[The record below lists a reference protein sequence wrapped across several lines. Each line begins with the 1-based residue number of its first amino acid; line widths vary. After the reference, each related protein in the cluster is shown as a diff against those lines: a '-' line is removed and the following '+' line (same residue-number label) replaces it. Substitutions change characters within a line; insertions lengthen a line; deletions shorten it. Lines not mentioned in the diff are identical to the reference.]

1 MENLNKESRYFQAK
15 EQVRELKKFYGSL
28 MSYVLVIGGLAA
40 LNYYTN
46 ELRYPWFLWPAF
58 GWGIGLLFQ
67 AAKAFNWNPIVSKDW
82 EERKIKEFMDRE
94 DKSQSTMGRWE

>member
-1 MENLNKESRYFQAK
+1 MENLDKESRYFQAK

-58 GWGIGLLFQ
+58 GWGIGLLFH

>member
-1 MENLNKESRYFQAK
+1 MENLDKESRYFQAK

-94 DKSQSTMGRWE
+94 DKSPSTMGRWE